1 MSCNHITKVIDWGF
15 SKDHNFTVALWGCVL
30 CDATS
35 DKPFTSEDDVEID
48 HTACG
53 PDCFGCKAKG
63 LQLNAGDATRD
74 ISKKA
79 WNSRLNGY
87 ADAKAQGIQPGGTTP
102 EKVRAAYEASETL
115 NRPYNAEK
123 MPAAHKVND
132 KVAEVMKEVG
142 I

>member
-1 MSCNHITKVIDWGF
+1 MNCSHITKVLEWGF
-15 SKDHNFTVALWGCVL
+15 NETHDFIVSLWGCVL

-35 DKPFTSEDDVEID
+35 DKPFKDEDAVEID
-48 HTACG
+48 HTLCG

-79 WNSRLNGY
+79 WDARLNGY

-123 MPAAHKVND
+123 MPPAHKVNN

>member
-1 MSCNHITKVIDWGF
+1 MNCSHITKVLEWGF
-15 SKDHNFTVALWGCVL
+15 SENHEFTVALWGCVL

-35 DKPFTSEDDVEID
+35 DKPFKDEDNIEVD

-87 ADAKAQGIQPGGTTP
+87 ANAKAQGIQPGGTTP